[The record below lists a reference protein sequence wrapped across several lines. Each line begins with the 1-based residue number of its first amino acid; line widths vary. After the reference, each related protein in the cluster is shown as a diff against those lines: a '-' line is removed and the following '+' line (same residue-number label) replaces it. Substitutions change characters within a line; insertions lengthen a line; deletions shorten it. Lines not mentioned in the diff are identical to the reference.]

1 MLILSKKIS
10 TSKSTSFSISEILRR
25 SLKRIWRW
33 LVITNLK
40 AGSWC
45 RLCCTPPG
53 PGTGGLP
60 TQRPDGLSTPAPTP
74 PSTSSRASPSSLS
87 ALPVQTLYF
96 IKRHYPLL
104 TSMILA
110 FAFVL
115 TGALGGASGALP
127 FTAAAKA
134 GVEPAPAQA
143 PAPGEGNMCIF
154 VFFSTLFSV
163 ALTAQGYYQYQAA
176 AQDPAQYY
184 YQPVQPQQYPAAQD
198 QGWVT
203 SE

>member
-1 MLILSKKIS
+1 M
-10 TSKSTSFSISEILRR
+10 
-25 SLKRIWRW
+25 
-33 LVITNLK
+33 
-40 AGSWC
+40 
-45 RLCCTPPG
+45 
-53 PGTGGLP
+53 
-60 TQRPDGLSTPAPTP
+60 
-74 PSTSSRASPSSLS
+74 
-87 ALPVQTLYF
+87 
-96 IKRHYPLL
+96 
-104 TSMILA
+104 
-110 FAFVL
+110 L

-143 PAPGEGNMCIF
+143 PAPGKQAVCVCFCVIIF
-154 VFFSTLFSV
+154 STFFSL

-184 YQPVQPQQYPAAQD
+184 YQPAQPQQYPATQD